1 MAMAID
7 WLMEG
12 DPAIRWRTMR
22 DLLDR
27 PAEEWQPEQQRTLV
41 EGWGALLLA
50 QQDTNGLWGGGLYTP
65 KWTST
70 TYTLLALRSIG
81 IPRDTPPARRGAR
94 LVLDGMLGKTCDAAF
109 LKRLA
114 ECDRC
119 VVGMI
124 LNLVVYFGIEDER
137 VEALIENLLAEKMP
151 DGGWNCRRMR
161 RPKPHHSS
169 FNTTLNVLEGLR
181 DVVELYP
188 SHLNQPVEA
197 AEKGALEFLLQ
208 HHLFLSDH
216 TGEVI
221 DPRFTFLAYPPRWHY
236 DILRGLSYFARI
248 AAPHDARLQPAID
261 LLNQRRRKEGLWPVQ
276 HKYAGKNYFD
286 MEKLGG
292 PSRWNTQR
300 ALRVLRWWENQ

>member
-197 AEKGALEFLLQ
+197 AEKGALKFLLQ

-248 AAPHDARLQPAID
+248 AAPHDACLQPAID
-261 LLNQRRRKEGLWPVQ
+261 LLNQRRRKDGLWPVLR
-276 HKYAGKNYFD
+276 KYAGKNYFD
-286 MEKLGG
+286 MEKMGG
-292 PSRWNTQR
+292 PSRWNTLR

>member
-1 MAMAID
+1 
-7 WLMEG
+7 
-12 DPAIRWRTMR
+12 
-22 DLLDR
+22 
-27 PAEEWQPEQQRTLV
+27 
-41 EGWGALLLA
+41 
-50 QQDTNGLWGGGLYTP
+50 LYTP

-70 TYTLLALRSIG
+70 TYTLLVLSGMG

-94 LVLDGMLGKTCDAAF
+94 LVLDGMLGKTCDSAF

-124 LNLVVYFGIEDER
+124 LNLAVYFGIEDER

-161 RPKPHHSS
+161 HPKPHHSS

-181 DVVELYP
+181 DAVELYP
-188 SHLNQPVEA
+188 TYLNQPVEA
-197 AEKGALEFLLQ
+197 AKKGALEFLLQ

-221 DPRFTFLAYPPRWHY
+221 DPRFTFLSYPPRWHY
-236 DILRGLSYFARI
+236 DVLRGLSYFARI
-248 AAPHDARLQPAID
+248 DAPHDARLQPAID
-261 LLNQRRRKEGLWPVQ
+261 LLFQRRRKDGLWPVQ
-276 HKYAGKNYFD
+276 QKYAGKNYFD

-292 PSRWNTQR
+292 PSRWNTLR

>member
-261 LLNQRRRKEGLWPVQ
+261 LLFQRRRKDGLWPVQ
-276 HKYAGKNYFD
+276 QKYAGKNYFD
-286 MEKLGG
+286 MEKMGG
-292 PSRWNTQR
+292 PSRWNTLR
-300 ALRVLRWWENQ
+300 ALRGLRWWENQ